1 MDRVLLACDQIQYSA
16 HIEMTLRKV
25 GYDVETMTTEYNLSE
40 RLLTFNP
47 DIIIVRGNSPKLMT
61 LNMGIKLK
69 EQLKYHGRLILI
81 FSSDYKLSPDDLT
94 RIKVDLLLFE
104 PIGALKLAMQIL
116 NLDPEKKEMMQD
128 RLLRLAETDQGFR
141 AQEQAYL
148 VQHNLDIAQEIIQV
162 QGKVETGD
170 QEFYIDENVA
180 ADFTRKKTS
189 VESVSESKS
198 ESLSKTTDPVENKPV
213 DPVLADE
220 PIFSA
225 DYQNEVKNELE
236 QSDTELPLRIDTY
249 NHSINNIDQDLKK
262 GLKKRQTTKIAKEL
276 RKELMVD
283 PGQEKLDSLDA
294 AKRNFANAL
303 FKKKK

>member
-1 MDRVLLACDQIQYSA
+1 MDRVLLACDQIQYA
-16 HIEMTLRKV
+16 THIEMTLRKV
-25 GYDVETMTTEYNLSE
+25 GYDVEAMSTEYNLSE
-40 RLLTFNP
+40 KLLTFNP

-69 EQLKYHGRLILI
+69 DQLKYHGRLILI
-81 FSSDYKLSPDDLT
+81 FSSDYKLSPDDLS

-104 PIGALKLAMQIL
+104 PIGALKLANLIL
-116 NLDPEKKEMMQD
+116 NLDPEKKELMQD
-128 RLLRLAETDQGFR
+128 RLLRLAETDQNFIN
-141 AQEQAYL
+141 QEQAYL

-162 QGKVETGD
+162 QGSQKAEE
-170 QEFYIDENVA
+170 QEIVINDDIA
-180 ADFTRKKTS
+180 ADFGKKNITS
-189 VESVSESKS
+189 VVSTKSKSDSSEITIVKGESVSP
-198 ESLSKTTDPVENKPV
+198 DQ
-213 DPVLADE
+213 

-225 DYQNEVKNELE
+225 EYQNEVKNELT

-249 NHSINNIDQDLKK
+249 NHEINNIDQDLKK

-276 RKELMVD
+276 RKDFMVD

>member
-104 PIGALKLAMQIL
+104 PIGALKLAMQVL

-162 QGKVETGD
+162 QGKVDTGD

-180 ADFTRKKTS
+180 ADFTRKKTAA
-189 VESVSESKS
+189 ESSAQ
-198 ESLSKTTDPVENKPV
+198 SLSEVSDPAEIKPV
-213 DPVLADE
+213 DPVLADQ